1 MIHIFQG
8 KTMRQKLLV
17 VLLACIAQLLIS
29 QSSGAFPDRPVRLVV
44 SSPPGGPPD
53 IMARLLTDKMAASLG
68 QPVVVENRA
77 GGAGGLIAAKSILA
91 AEPDGYTLLMGS
103 TSTLLTAPLMYKNAG
118 YSAATFAPVAGVS
131 ETAELLAVHPSVA
144 ARSVA
149 ELVSLAKAQP
159 GALRFSSAGTGSLP
173 HLEGEL
179 LKVRAHIDMV
189 HVPYRGGG
197 PALVGLLGNE
207 VQVLFSALT
216 QMLPYVR
223 DNRLRGLAVTS
234 GTRSQL
240 APDLPTMVESGFDQF
255 ITASVNFIV
264 APPGTPL
271 AVRQRLSEAVAATL
285 ASAQVREA
293 FARIGA
299 KAEPASPEQLAA
311 YLAQQQVR
319 WAKIVNA
326 TGISVDE

>member
-8 KTMRQKLLV
+8 ETMRRKLLV

-53 IMARLLTDKMAASLG
+53 IMARLLTDKMAAALG

-118 YSAATFAPVAGVS
+118 YSAATFAPVAGIS

-234 GTRSQL
+234 GSRSEL